1 MNKKS
6 VVAFISLG
14 FIALGCNFDNSIQN
28 NKALAEEIRG
38 TQIKRVTATQTV
50 TIVDDWGKRI
60 VKQAQRELDQA
71 LAKRPEAAASLCLL
85 KDLPVVDSLA
95 RFYGVKISLLGA
107 KDLKNPALNAKEK
120 EVLDAYLYNAEN
132 KLPQISNIQKLGDS
146 VLIYNAP
153 VPTENPIC
161 KSCMANDANKLA
173 VWRVKF
179 LKNEVIKKV
188 DAKSLLKLKKRK

>member
-1 MNKKS
+1 MKKKS
-6 VVAFISLG
+6 VALLIWLG
-14 FIALGCNFDNSIQN
+14 FVAWSCNLDNRIQN
-28 NKALAEEIRG
+28 NKALADEIRG

-71 LAKRPEAAASLCLL
+71 LAKRPQAASSLCLL
-85 KDLPVVDSLA
+85 KGLPVVDSLA
-95 RFYGVKISLLGA
+95 RFYGVQISLLGA
-107 KDLKNPALNAKEK
+107 KDLKSPQLTAKEQ

-153 VPTENPIC
+153 VAVQSAIC
-161 KSCMANDANKLA
+161 KSCFANDPTQLA

-188 DAKSLLKLKKRK
+188 DAKSLLKLKKK